1 MNRQRLREK
10 SDTREK
16 EGDNK
21 MKQYIV
27 ADLKRIVGRVPYWIC
42 MLLLI
47 GYMMALFLI
56 QSLSNWNAVI
66 YLVTASAF
74 AGMLPIFLGLL
85 VFIAV
90 FSVDFKTK
98 TMQVAIGT
106 GLSRAEVVLS
116 KAVEVFVIT
125 IAGIVLIGV
134 VVLLAGV
141 VTGAGMNATHAM
153 EIINSLWMKGVAIIS
168 YNYIAMILIFFTQ
181 KPGVGTMCYIALAT
195 PVVEILVSVINDIKL
210 IKELDIRRF
219 YLASLIDTA
228 HTRLILGTFDIAS
241 FIGIAAYIMAG
252 VAVTILLFRKRELE
266 F

>member
-1 MNRQRLREK
+1 
-10 SDTREK
+10 
-16 EGDNK
+16 

-27 ADLKRIVGRVPYWIC
+27 ADLKRIVGQVPYWIC

-47 GYMMALFLI
+47 GYMIGLFLF
-56 QSLSNWNAVI
+56 QSLINWNAVT

-74 AGMLPIFLGLL
+74 AGMLPIFFGLL

-90 FSVDFKTK
+90 FSADFKTK

-125 IAGIVLIGV
+125 IAGIFLIGV

-181 KPGVGTMCYIALAT
+181 KPGIGTLFYIALAT
-195 PVVEILVSVINDIKL
+195 PVVEILISIINDIKL
-210 IKELDIRRF
+210 IKELDICRF
-219 YLASLIDTA
+219 YLANLIETA

>member
-1 MNRQRLREK
+1 
-10 SDTREK
+10 
-16 EGDNK
+16 

-47 GYMMALFLI
+47 GYMMTLFLF
-56 QSLSNWNAVI
+56 QSLINWNAVT

-74 AGMLPIFLGLL
+74 AGMLPIFFGLL

-90 FSVDFKTK
+90 FSADFKAK

-141 VTGAGMNATHAM
+141 VTGTGMSATQAM
-153 EIINSLWMKGVAIIS
+153 EIINSLWVKGVAIIS

-181 KPGVGTMCYIALAT
+181 KPGIGTLFYIALAT
-195 PVVEILVSVINDIKL
+195 PVVEILISLINDIKL
-210 IKELDIRRF
+210 IKELDICRF
-219 YLASLIDTA
+219 YLANLIETA

-241 FIGIAAYIMAG
+241 FIGIVAYIMAG

>member
-1 MNRQRLREK
+1 
-10 SDTREK
+10 
-16 EGDNK
+16 

-47 GYMMALFLI
+47 GYMMTLFLF
-56 QSLSNWNAVI
+56 QSLINWNAVT

-74 AGMLPIFLGLL
+74 AGMLPIFFGLL

-90 FSVDFKTK
+90 FSVDFNTK

-125 IAGIVLIGV
+125 IAGIFLIGV
-134 VVLLAGV
+134 IVLLAGV
-141 VTGAGMNATHAM
+141 VTGVGMNATHAM

>member
-1 MNRQRLREK
+1 
-10 SDTREK
+10 
-16 EGDNK
+16 

-47 GYMMALFLI
+47 GYMMTLFLF
-56 QSLSNWNAVI
+56 QSLINWNAVT

-74 AGMLPIFLGLL
+74 AGMLPIFFGLL

-90 FSVDFKTK
+90 FSADFKAK

-134 VVLLAGV
+134 AVLLAGV
-141 VTGAGMNATHAM
+141 VTGTGMSATQAM
-153 EIINSLWMKGVAIIS
+153 EIINSLWVKGVAIIS

-181 KPGVGTMCYIALAT
+181 KPGIGTLFYIALAT
-195 PVVEILVSVINDIKL
+195 PVVEILISLINDIKL
-210 IKELDIRRF
+210 IKELDICRF
-219 YLASLIDTA
+219 YLANLIETA

-241 FIGIAAYIMAG
+241 FIGIVAYIMAG

>member
-1 MNRQRLREK
+1 
-10 SDTREK
+10 
-16 EGDNK
+16 

-47 GYMMALFLI
+47 GYMMTLFLF
-56 QSLSNWNAVI
+56 QSLINWNAVT

-74 AGMLPIFLGLL
+74 AGMLPIFFGLL

-90 FSVDFKTK
+90 FSADFKAK

-141 VTGAGMNATHAM
+141 VTGTGMSATQAM
-153 EIINSLWMKGVAIIS
+153 EIINSLWVKGVAIIS

>member
-1 MNRQRLREK
+1 
-10 SDTREK
+10 
-16 EGDNK
+16 

-27 ADLKRIVGRVPYWIC
+27 ADLKRIVGQVPYWSC

-47 GYMMALFLI
+47 GDMIGLCLF
-56 QSLSNWNAVI
+56 QSLFNWNIVT
-66 YLVTASAF
+66 YMVTAMDF
-74 AGMLPIFLGLL
+74 VGMLPIFFGLL

-90 FSVDFKTK
+90 FSVDFKAK

-134 VVLLAGV
+134 AVLLAGV
-141 VTGAGMNATHAM
+141 VTGTGMSATQAM
-153 EIINSLWMKGVAIIS
+153 EIINSLWVKGVAIIS

-181 KPGVGTMCYIALAT
+181 KPGIGTLFYIALAT
-195 PVVEILVSVINDIKL
+195 PVVEILISIINDIKL
-210 IKELDIRRF
+210 IKELDICRF
-219 YLASLIDTA
+219 YLANLIETA

-241 FIGIAAYIMAG
+241 FIGIVAYIMAG

>member
-1 MNRQRLREK
+1 
-10 SDTREK
+10 
-16 EGDNK
+16 

-74 AGMLPIFLGLL
+74 AGMLPIFFGLL

-90 FSVDFKTK
+90 FSADFKTK

-141 VTGAGMNATHAM
+141 VTGVGMNATHAM

>member
-1 MNRQRLREK
+1 
-10 SDTREK
+10 
-16 EGDNK
+16 

-42 MLLLI
+42 MFLLI
-47 GYMMALFLI
+47 GYMMTLFLF
-56 QSLSNWNAVI
+56 QSLINWNAVT

-74 AGMLPIFLGLL
+74 AGMLPIFFGLL

-90 FSVDFKTK
+90 FSADFKTK

-125 IAGIVLIGV
+125 IAGIFLIGV
-134 VVLLAGV
+134 VVLSAGV
-141 VTGAGMNATHAM
+141 VTGVGMNATHAM

-195 PVVEILVSVINDIKL
+195 PVVEILISVINDIKL

>member
-1 MNRQRLREK
+1 
-10 SDTREK
+10 
-16 EGDNK
+16 

-47 GYMMALFLI
+47 GYMMTLFLF
-56 QSLSNWNAVI
+56 QSLINWNAVT

-74 AGMLPIFLGLL
+74 AGMLPIFFGLL

-90 FSVDFKTK
+90 FSADFKTK
-98 TMQVAIGT
+98 TMQMAIGT

-125 IAGIVLIGV
+125 IAGIFLIGV

-141 VTGAGMNATHAM
+141 VTGVGMNAAHAM

>member
-1 MNRQRLREK
+1 
-10 SDTREK
+10 
-16 EGDNK
+16 

-47 GYMMALFLI
+47 GYMMTLFLF
-56 QSLSNWNAVI
+56 QSLINWNAVT

-74 AGMLPIFLGLL
+74 AGMLPIFFGLL

-90 FSVDFKTK
+90 FSADFKAK

-141 VTGAGMNATHAM
+141 VTGVGMSATQAM
-153 EIINSLWMKGVAIIS
+153 EIINSLWVKGVAIIS

>member
-1 MNRQRLREK
+1 
-10 SDTREK
+10 
-16 EGDNK
+16 

-27 ADLKRIVGRVPYWIC
+27 ADLKRIVGQVPYWIC

-47 GYMMALFLI
+47 GYMIGLFLFH
-56 QSLSNWNAVI
+56 SLFNWNIVT
-66 YLVTASAF
+66 YMVTAMDF
-74 AGMLPIFLGLL
+74 VGMLPIFFGLL

-90 FSVDFKTK
+90 FSVDFKAK

-134 VVLLAGV
+134 AVLLAGV
-141 VTGAGMNATHAM
+141 VTGPGMSATQAM
-153 EIINSLWMKGVAIIS
+153 EIINSLWVKGVAIIS

-181 KPGVGTMCYIALAT
+181 KPGIGTLFYIALAT
-195 PVVEILVSVINDIKL
+195 PVVEILISIINDIKL
-210 IKELDIRRF
+210 IKELDICRF
-219 YLASLIDTA
+219 YLANLIETA

-241 FIGIAAYIMAG
+241 FIGIVAYIMAG